1 MIRISNPLRAPM
13 LAAALASALLLAACG
28 GSDGGDVAAFSPVK
42 TFEQSEA
49 PDKLSAW
56 NFVVSDG
63 KKLTLNASTVPYDLN
78 SALFSD
84 YAFKL
89 RAVYVPAGKQVG
101 YNADGTLDFPI
112 GTAIAKTFYYPK
124 ASGSDAAYTGVA
136 RRHQDEQG
144 EAIDLATHVVVET
157 RILFRQ
163 ADGSWTGLPYV
174 WDADQKDATLQ
185 LGGATAKLE
194 LVPASGATEK
204 FDYGVPNAQQCQ
216 KCHSTANAGGKGIL
230 PIGPKARNLNKS
242 YAYDAT
248 SSANQLEHWNS
259 LKMLSGYPGLA
270 AVPANADWTD
280 TTKPVEA
287 RAKAYLDVNCAHC
300 HNPGGNAQQ
309 SGLMLDYA
317 TIGSTTAPTQW
328 GVCKKPLAYGGPGA
342 PYRYG
347 IEPGKADESLL
358 LYRMAHTGTADV
370 MPAIGR
376 KVNHTE
382 ALGMVRDWINQLT
395 LPACL

>member
-1 MIRISNPLRAPM
+1 MIRFPHPLRAPL

-63 KKLTLNASTVPYDLN
+63 KKLTLNATTVPYDLN

-101 YNADGTLDFPI
+101 YNADGTLDFPV
-112 GTAIAKTFYYPK
+112 GTAIAKTFYYPR
-124 ASGSDAAYTGVA
+124 ASGTDAAYTGVA
-136 RRHQDEQG
+136 RRLQDEQG
-144 EAIDLATHVVVET
+144 ESIDLTTHVVVET

-194 LVPASGATEK
+194 LVPAAGATEK

-242 YAYDAT
+242 YAYDGT
-248 SSANQLEHWNS
+248 LSANQLEHWNS
-259 LKMLSGYPGLA
+259 LKMLSGYPPGGGAGQCRLDRHDEAGRGPREGLSGRQLRA
-270 AVPANADWTD
+270 LPQPGRQRAAERPDARLRDHRLDHGADPVGRVQEAAGLRRPRRAVPLRH
-280 TTKPVEA
+280 
-287 RAKAYLDVNCAHC
+287 RA
-300 HNPGGNAQQ
+300 GQ
-309 SGLMLDYA
+309 
-317 TIGSTTAPTQW
+317 
-328 GVCKKPLAYGGPGA
+328 
-342 PYRYG
+342 
-347 IEPGKADESLL
+347 
-358 LYRMAHTGTADV
+358 
-370 MPAIGR
+370 GR
-376 KVNHTE
+376 
-382 ALGMVRDWINQLT
+382 
-395 LPACL
+395 